1 MLATLSLPEP
11 VLDLRDLLNTYLEP
25 EKVAI
30 ILRAYETGAH
40 AHEGQ
45 TRKTGEPYILH
56 PVAVARILAEMHMD
70 YKCLMAAILLD
81 PSKRTSSVR
90 ADLSSPSSLLTC
102 RFV

>member
-1 MLATLSLPEP
+1 MLATQTPIPEP

-30 ILRAYETGAH
+30 ILRAFEVGAK

-56 PVAVARILAEMHMD
+56 PVAVARILANMRMD
-70 YKCLMAAILLD
+70 YGSVAAAILHD
-81 PSKRTSSVR
+81 TIEDTP
-90 ADLSSPSSLLTC
+90 LT
-102 RFV
+102 RDEIERPIW